1 METGELIDPERLDRL
16 QMERK
21 AKIEGVACWIKN
33 LLSDAEAIKA
43 EKNALAKR
51 EAKCRKKAEQLKEY
65 LTYALG
71 GEKFSTAK
79 CAVSFRKSESVEVDD
94 MNLIPAELLRVQ
106 NKVEPDKKAITAA
119 IKAGREVSGCR
130 LVEKLNTQIK

>member
-16 QMERK
+16 QMERE
-21 AKIEGVACWIKN
+21 AKIEGIACWIKN

-43 EKNALAKR
+43 EKNALAER

-79 CAVSFRKSESVEVDD
+79 CAVSFRKSESVEVEDLT
-94 MNLIPAELLRVQ
+94 LIPAELLRV
-106 NKVEPDKKAITAA
+106 KASYEADKTAIKAA
-119 IKAGREVSGCR
+119 IKAGREINGCR
-130 LVEKLNTQIK
+130 LVENISAQIK